1 MVFGR
6 GSWIMASG
14 VGAITKEAITKEA
27 ITSGL
32 NPAAHRPVM
41 NHGAASGAVIREAE
55 VQQAVGARAAPPPVE
70 KRIMEEAARQ
80 AEAAQAVIPRDLPA
94 AAEWDATLQDL
105 LGAAIPEAAATQVA
119 AVV

>member
-1 MVFGR
+1 
-6 GSWIMASG
+6 MASG
-14 VGAITKEAITKEA
+14 VGAIPKEAIPKEAITKEA

-55 VQQAVGARAAPPPVE
+55 VQQTAGARAALPPPVE
-70 KRIMEEAARQ
+70 KRIMEAEARQ

-94 AAEWDATLQDL
+94 AAEWAATPLVL
-105 LGAAIPEAAATQVA
+105 LGAAIPAEAATQVA